1 MRGLTSEAHADAV
14 NPYIALADSTLNLVM
29 VLVLFI
35 ATVLLA
41 ILQKE
46 DTYINNRVGFAEAVA
61 AAIPDTIRPAPLDAT
76 KRNDPPGA
84 QRWVFEGQ
92 LLFKTG
98 TATLTPQGRR
108 VLEEF
113 VNVLAR
119 NGNMWRRVRIE
130 GHTTRTPYKQ
140 RDNWNLATDRAAT
153 VAQLLTSHRCPI
165 SPNYIATAGRGG
177 QDYLPAYPDT
187 DPHQERVEIVVE
199 YAPKTSKSKSC
210 P

>member
-1 MRGLTSEAHADAV
+1 MRGLTSEAYAEPV
-14 NPYIALADSTLNLVM
+14 NPYIALADSTLNLVL

-46 DTYINNRVGFAEAVA
+46 DTHVNNRDQFKAAVEAT
-61 AAIPDTIRPAPLDAT
+61 IPAQFRPKPLDAA
-76 KRNDPPGA
+76 KKNDPPGA

-92 LLFKTG
+92 LLFKRG
-98 TATLTPQGRR
+98 TARLTPQGQQ

-130 GHTTRTPYKQ
+130 GHTLRTPDKT
-140 RDNWNLATDRAAT
+140 RDNWSLATDRAAT
-153 VAQLLTSHRCPI
+153 VAQLLTSHRCNI

-177 QDYLPAYPDT
+177 QDYLPSYPGN

-199 YAPKTSKSKSC
+199 YALQTSKSKSC